1 MHPML
6 VEAVFD
12 ALPVLQ
18 DINAYMGLL
27 DRVQM
32 DEIKREVFL
41 NILKESVFEV
51 YTGYSSVLRKCPRKG
66 NVSEDKSAQLTKDL
80 IVALPRLL
88 DIYPL
93 TTITP
98 LLLIIQKYKVQGE
111 GELAHLTVTN
121 NNITDI

>member
-1 MHPML
+1 MHPLL

-12 ALPVLQ
+12 ELPVLQ
-18 DINAYMGLL
+18 DINAYMDLL

-32 DEIKREVFL
+32 DEIKREIFL
-41 NILKESVFEV
+41 NILTESVFEV

-80 IVALPRLL
+80 LLALPRLI

-93 TTITP
+93 ATLGP
-98 LLLIIQKYKVQGE
+98 LLQIIQKYKIQGE
-111 GELAHLTVTN
+111 GEQTELTVTN